1 MEIKEVTSEEA
12 EDIQKGEPEKVLRK
26 SDRILDNAKE
36 NLSPNEITK
45 VNYIS
50 NLSYALKIPKS
61 QHCFRG

>member
-61 QHCFRG
+61 QHFFRG

>member
-50 NLSYALKIPKS
+50 NLSYALKITKS
-61 QHCFRG
+61 QHFFGG